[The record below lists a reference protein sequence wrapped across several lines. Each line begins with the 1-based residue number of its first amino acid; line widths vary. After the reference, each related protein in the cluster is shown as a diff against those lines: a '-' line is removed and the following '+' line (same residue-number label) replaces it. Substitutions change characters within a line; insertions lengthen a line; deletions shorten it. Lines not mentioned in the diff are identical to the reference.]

1 MSEAIIAKFPVP
13 NRETEAFLRESPEK
27 ARIATDVRAK
37 IRSKFNGKL
46 ISCSTD
52 YLPDPETGEDG
63 LTFLVALDTSHREA
77 IELGLAFEL
86 PAGADEWMSVITY
99 GNQ

>member
-27 ARIATDVRAK
+27 ASIVAEVRTK
-37 IRSKFNGKL
+37 IRLKFNGQL

-52 YLPDPETGEDG
+52 YLPDPDTGADA
-63 LTFLVALDTSHREA
+63 LTFLVALNATHREA